1 MFQELR
7 SLDVRLTVDGER
19 LRINAPRGA
28 LSAALSA
35 RIVKHKKTLIKFLR
49 RAKAP
54 LKTDSSAIPHV
65 ADDVPTLLSFAQER
79 LWFLEQLEPG
89 RPVYNLSRA
98 LRIDGLLQVDALE
111 ASFNRI
117 LGRHEALRTKFVEGG
132 GRRFQVIAPHQRL
145 RLKAID
151 LRLRSEAEREVESA
165 RLLCEEARRPF
176 DLTSGPLLRIRLLRQ
191 REDEHVLFL
200 AVHHIVFDA
209 WSMGILLHE
218 LWSLYQGFVDRK
230 TPSLPKLLVRYRDY
244 AAWQRAQ
251 FHGEVM
257 ATDLAFWRKQL
268 AAAPRLELSTDRP
281 RPRLQT
287 FRGARQEISLTES
300 VTATLNQLSQ
310 HEGVTLF
317 MTLLAAFQ
325 VLLYRYSGQ
334 EDIIVG
340 APVANR
346 DQSGIEGVIGFL
358 VNTLALR
365 VDLSGQPSFKELL
378 RRVREVCL
386 DAYAHQAAPFEKVVE
401 ALNLRRELNR
411 NPIFQTMLV
420 LQNTPR
426 RPFDPPGIRLESI
439 EIDNQ
444 TAQFDL
450 SLYLRERDGKLIG
463 FFEYSTDLFNSATIA
478 RMAGHFQIL
487 SASIAA
493 DPDLSIARLPML
505 GAAERQQLLF
515 EWNDTRAEYP
525 HGACIHELFEA
536 QVERTPDA
544 VALEFEQQS
553 LTYRELNDD
562 ANRLAHELKALGAG
576 PGTIVG
582 VLLERSFEM
591 VASLL
596 AILKTGGAYL
606 PLDPDCPAQR
616 LHFMLADAA
625 AKIVLTQEKFS
636 QIVAV
641 STKILFVD
649 QSRRGISPP
658 AKNLKSDAR
667 ADNPAY
673 VIYTSGSTGT
683 PKGVVGVHRGAVNRF
698 SWMWKTFPFSPDEKS
713 CQKTSLSFVDSIWE
727 SFGALLQGI
736 PTVLVP
742 NPAAKEPASLVDYL
756 ARHGVTRLVLVPS
769 LLREI
774 LQSAD
779 LSERLARLRYCFCSG
794 EPLGAD
800 LAARFR
806 RALPDC
812 KLINL
817 YGSSEVAA
825 DVTYCEIDEDNSC
838 ATVPI
843 GRPIDNTQIYLLDSE
858 LQPAP
863 VGVRGEICVGGDS
876 LARGYLKRDELT
888 AEKFIAN
895 PFAKDGQA
903 RLFRTGDMARYRADG
918 NIEFLGRADDQVKI
932 RGCRVEL
939 GEIESALNQHPGI
952 GESAVVVDEL
962 FAAAPN
968 GSIDLAGKFARQ
980 LTAYEAKKTIQP
992 AAASWTAAAPDYDAA
1007 NFVSAT
1013 RRLRNGKIDAAFIAA
1028 WGYTSPRRGTVITA
1042 HRGRNLWN
1050 NGRSCVSTALASR
1063 ITSSS
1068 SAATRCWRRRS
1079 RRKCALLLISRWRRA
1094 TSSRLRPSRAWRR

>member
-1 MFQELR
+1 LFQELR

-35 RIVKHKKTLIKFLR
+35 RIAKHKKTLIKFLR

-54 LKTDSSAIPHV
+54 LETDSSAIPHV
-65 ADDVPTLLSFAQER
+65 ADDVPTPLSFAQER

-98 LRIDGLLQVDALE
+98 LRIDGPLQVEALE

-117 LGRHEALRTKFVEGG
+117 VGRHEALRTKFVDGG
-132 GRRFQVIAPHQRL
+132 GRPFQAIAPHRRL

-151 LRLRSEAEREVESA
+151 LRMLSEAEREVESA
-165 RLLCEEARRPF
+165 RLVFEEARRPF

-191 REDEHVLFL
+191 REDEYVLFL

-218 LWSLYQGFVDRK
+218 LWSLYQGFVDGK
-230 TPSLPKLLVRYRDY
+230 TLALPSLLVRYRDY

-251 FHGEVM
+251 LHGEVM

-287 FRGARQEISLTES
+287 FRGARQEVSLTES
-300 VTATLNQLSQ
+300 VTASLNQLSE

-334 EDIIVG
+334 EDITVG

-346 DQSGIEGVIGFL
+346 DQSGIEGVIGFF

-411 NPIFQTMLV
+411 NPIFQAMLV

-426 RPFDPPGIRLESI
+426 RPFVPPGIRLESI

-463 FFEYSTDLFNSATIA
+463 FFEYSTDLFDPATIA

-493 DPDLSIARLPML
+493 DPDLSIATLPML

-544 VALEFEQQS
+544 VALEFAEQARS
-553 LTYRELNDD
+553 YRELDDD

-606 PLDPDCPAQR
+606 PLDPGYPAQR

-636 QIVAV
+636 Q
-641 STKILFVD
+641 
-649 QSRRGISPP
+649 
-658 AKNLKSDAR
+658 
-667 ADNPAY
+667 
-673 VIYTSGSTGT
+673 
-683 PKGVVGVHRGAVNRF
+683 
-698 SWMWKTFPFSPDEKS
+698 M
-713 CQKTSLSFVDSIWE
+713 SL
-727 SFGALLQGI
+727 
-736 PTVLVP
+736 
-742 NPAAKEPASLVDYL
+742 
-756 ARHGVTRLVLVPS
+756 
-769 LLREI
+769 
-774 LQSAD
+774 
-779 LSERLARLRYCFCSG
+779 
-794 EPLGAD
+794 
-800 LAARFR
+800 FR
-806 RALPDC
+806 RRYFLSI
-812 KLINL
+812 K
-817 YGSSEVAA
+817 VAA
-825 DVTYCEIDEDNSC
+825 VFRHQRKTLK
-838 ATVPI
+838 AK
-843 GRPIDNTQIYLLDSE
+843 R
-858 LQPAP
+858 AP
-863 VGVRGEICVGGDS
+863 T
-876 LARGYLKRDELT
+876 AELT
-888 AEKFIAN
+888 
-895 PFAKDGQA
+895 
-903 RLFRTGDMARYRADG
+903 
-918 NIEFLGRADDQVKI
+918 
-932 RGCRVEL
+932 
-939 GEIESALNQHPGI
+939 
-952 GESAVVVDEL
+952 
-962 FAAAPN
+962 
-968 GSIDLAGKFARQ
+968 
-980 LTAYEAKKTIQP
+980 
-992 AAASWTAAAPDYDAA
+992 
-1007 NFVSAT
+1007 
-1013 RRLRNGKIDAAFIAA
+1013 
-1028 WGYTSPRRGTVITA
+1028 
-1042 HRGRNLWN
+1042 
-1050 NGRSCVSTALASR
+1050 
-1063 ITSSS
+1063 
-1068 SAATRCWRRRS
+1068 
-1079 RRKCALLLISRWRRA
+1079 
-1094 TSSRLRPSRAWRR
+1094 

>member
-1 MFQELR
+1 MFFFSLSITSSSTPGQWAFCFMSFGR
-7 SLDVRLTVDGER
+7 SIKASSTEKLL
-19 LRINAPRGA
+19 A
-28 LSAALSA
+28 L
-35 RIVKHKKTLIKFLR
+35 
-49 RAKAP
+49 P
-54 LKTDSSAIPHV
+54 
-65 ADDVPTLLSFAQER
+65 
-79 LWFLEQLEPG
+79 
-89 RPVYNLSRA
+89 N
-98 LRIDGLLQVDALE
+98 
-111 ASFNRI
+111 
-117 LGRHEALRTKFVEGG
+117 
-132 GRRFQVIAPHQRL
+132 
-145 RLKAID
+145 
-151 LRLRSEAEREVESA
+151 
-165 RLLCEEARRPF
+165 
-176 DLTSGPLLRIRLLRQ
+176 
-191 REDEHVLFL
+191 
-200 AVHHIVFDA
+200 
-209 WSMGILLHE
+209 
-218 LWSLYQGFVDRK
+218 
-230 TPSLPKLLVRYRDY
+230 LLVRYRDY

-251 FHGEVM
+251 LHGEVM

-346 DQSGIEGVIGFL
+346 DQTGIEGVIGFF

-463 FFEYSTDLFNSATIA
+463 FFEYSTDLFNPATIA

-493 DPDLSIARLPML
+493 DPDLSIATLPML

-544 VALEFEQQS
+544 VALEFAQQS
-553 LTYRELNDD
+553 LTYRELDDD

-606 PLDPDCPAQR
+606 PLDPGYPAQR
-616 LHFMLADAA
+616 LHFMLADAE

-636 QIVAV
+636 PLVAV
-641 STKILFVD
+641 STKMLFVD
-649 QSRRGISPP
+649 PGRRGISPP
-658 AKNLKSDAR
+658 AKNFKSDAR
-667 ADNPAY
+667 ADSPAY

-683 PKGVVGVHRGAVNRF
+683 PKGVVGLHRGAVNRF
-698 SWMWKTFPFSPDEKS
+698 SWMWKTFPFRPDEKS
-713 CQKTSLSFVDSIWE
+713 CQKTPLSFVDSIWE
-727 SFGALLQGI
+727 IFGALL
-736 PTVLVP
+736 
-742 NPAAKEPASLVDYL
+742 KE
-756 ARHGVTRLVLVPS
+756 
-769 LLREI
+769 
-774 LQSAD
+774 
-779 LSERLARLRYCFCSG
+779 
-794 EPLGAD
+794 
-800 LAARFR
+800 FR
-806 RALPDC
+806 RCSCPTQQPRSQRRW
-812 KLINL
+812 LI
-817 YGSSEVAA
+817 
-825 DVTYCEIDEDNSC
+825 TC
-838 ATVPI
+838 
-843 GRPIDNTQIYLLDSE
+843 
-858 LQPAP
+858 
-863 VGVRGEICVGGDS
+863 
-876 LARGYLKRDELT
+876 
-888 AEKFIAN
+888 
-895 PFAKDGQA
+895 
-903 RLFRTGDMARYRADG
+903 
-918 NIEFLGRADDQVKI
+918 
-932 RGCRVEL
+932 
-939 GEIESALNQHPGI
+939 SA
-952 GESAVVVDEL
+952 
-962 FAAAPN
+962 
-968 GSIDLAGKFARQ
+968 
-980 LTAYEAKKTIQP
+980 
-992 AAASWTAAAPDYDAA
+992 
-1007 NFVSAT
+1007 
-1013 RRLRNGKIDAAFIAA
+1013 
-1028 WGYTSPRRGTVITA
+1028 
-1042 HRGRNLWN
+1042 
-1050 NGRSCVSTALASR
+1050 
-1063 ITSSS
+1063 
-1068 SAATRCWRRRS
+1068 
-1079 RRKCALLLISRWRRA
+1079 
-1094 TSSRLRPSRAWRR
+1094 

>member
-7 SLDVRLTVDGER
+7 SLDVRLSVDGER

-54 LKTDSSAIPHV
+54 LETDSSAIPHV

-132 GRRFQVIAPHQRL
+132 GRPFQAIAQHRRL

-151 LRLRSEAEREVESA
+151 LSMLSEAEREVESA

-346 DQSGIEGVIGFL
+346 DQSGIEGVIGFF

-365 VDLSGQPSFKELL
+365 VDLSDQPSFKELL

-426 RPFDPPGIRLESI
+426 RPVDPPGIRLESI

-463 FFEYSTDLFNSATIA
+463 FFEYSTDLFNPATIA

-576 PGTIVG
+576 PGT
-582 VLLERSFEM
+582 
-591 VASLL
+591 
-596 AILKTGGAYL
+596 T
-606 PLDPDCPAQR
+606 
-616 LHFMLADAA
+616 
-625 AKIVLTQEKFS
+625 
-636 QIVAV
+636 
-641 STKILFVD
+641 
-649 QSRRGISPP
+649 RRR
-658 AKNLKSDAR
+658 AAR
-667 ADNPAY
+667 A
-673 VIYTSGSTGT
+673 
-683 PKGVVGVHRGAVNRF
+683 F
-698 SWMWKTFPFSPDEKS
+698 
-713 CQKTSLSFVDSIWE
+713 
-727 SFGALLQGI
+727 
-736 PTVLVP
+736 
-742 NPAAKEPASLVDYL
+742 
-756 ARHGVTRLVLVPS
+756 
-769 LLREI
+769 
-774 LQSAD
+774 
-779 LSERLARLRYCFCSG
+779 
-794 EPLGAD
+794 
-800 LAARFR
+800 
-806 RALPDC
+806 
-812 KLINL
+812 
-817 YGSSEVAA
+817 
-825 DVTYCEIDEDNSC
+825 
-838 ATVPI
+838 
-843 GRPIDNTQIYLLDSE
+843 
-858 LQPAP
+858 
-863 VGVRGEICVGGDS
+863 
-876 LARGYLKRDELT
+876 
-888 AEKFIAN
+888 
-895 PFAKDGQA
+895 
-903 RLFRTGDMARYRADG
+903 
-918 NIEFLGRADDQVKI
+918 
-932 RGCRVEL
+932 
-939 GEIESALNQHPGI
+939 
-952 GESAVVVDEL
+952 
-962 FAAAPN
+962 
-968 GSIDLAGKFARQ
+968 
-980 LTAYEAKKTIQP
+980 
-992 AAASWTAAAPDYDAA
+992 
-1007 NFVSAT
+1007 
-1013 RRLRNGKIDAAFIAA
+1013 LRNGRESSRD
-1028 WGYTSPRRGTVITA
+1028 SQNRGSLFTA
-1042 HRGRNLWN
+1042 
-1050 NGRSCVSTALASR
+1050 
-1063 ITSSS
+1063 
-1068 SAATRCWRRRS
+1068 RS
-1079 RRKCALLLISRWRRA
+1079 RLSGAA
-1094 TSSRLRPSRAWRR
+1094 SSFYAR